1 MAGFTA
7 ITAKLKEMY
16 QASLFFFF
24 LFLRPVDSK
33 ALTDTIDDY
42 HGW

>member
-24 LFLRPVDSK
+24 LRPVDSK
-33 ALTDTIDDY
+33 ELTDAIDDY